1 MTDNSLT
8 DRPEAMKGEYQTK
21 HESLNAKLQQAKSI
35 AKVAVHG
42 NPSESDIFHV
52 LWGVLDLLELAC
64 SECEGLTPKDIDQE
78 A

>member
-1 MTDNSLT
+1 MTDTSLS
-8 DRPEAMKGEYQTK
+8 DRLEAMKGDYQTK
-21 HESLNAKLQQAKSI
+21 HEALNAKLHQAKAI

-64 SECEGLTPKDIDQE
+64 KECEGLTPKDLGQD